1 MKRLKNNSRL
11 IKTIILSVLYM
22 VSVSGVI
29 IIGSEMRISGGWSLI
44 ASVLMV
50 LPLSLWCVYII
61 YRIQSHTLRHLIWC
75 IFMLAAAWL
84 IIRYFRGLFAYN
96 VILSRYLWYM
106 YMAPMVAI
114 SYLLFVL
121 FIEIFYPSVRHKNT
135 LYRIVGF
142 FALAVIIFSLTNDLH
157 HLVAK
162 YPDNPA
168 VGGLGKGRSTL
179 YFVGVGFCISLIA
192 CGIVFFIVRVSEKRS
207 FLRFMLPIVVLLA
220 LIIYIILFV
229 TDTSGLN
236 SEYLYNDFAVVY
248 IFFILCFIEA
258 SIQSGII
265 RNGGKYLD
273 YLKHCMTPLCVTDKR
288 KEIIYK
294 TDDFNW
300 EEYIGS
306 KNPDIVFTEKNI
318 DGGTAII
325 RADYSEINKLK
336 QQIESELEIIE
347 RNNRLLEKSKRMLEE
362 EVALKAR
369 TELYDEIDKA
379 VEVKVREIDQM
390 IAALPDRLTEE
401 NKADVKNSLSEI
413 KLRIGYL
420 KQKSMLML
428 LSKTSDCLPHREFRM
443 ICEVIKSDIKSIGL
457 FSIAFSVIAKENVSV
472 LFALAFNDFVEYV
485 AECFSFSGA
494 GILITANTEKKFC
507 VANIE
512 CSRKLPFIKQEYVL
526 SDYGYVITVSR
537 ESEEE
542 YRVVMRAGG
551 NNA

>member
-1 MKRLKNNSRL
+1 MNRSKNNSRL
-11 IKTIILSVLYM
+11 IKTIVLSILYM
-22 VSVSGVI
+22 ISVCGVI
-29 IIGSEMRISGGWSLI
+29 IIGSEMRLSGGWSLI

-61 YRIQSHTLRHLIWC
+61 YRIQSHTLKRLLWS
-75 IFMLAAAWL
+75 IFVLGAVWL

-114 SYLLFVL
+114 SFLLFVL
-121 FIEIFYPSVRHKNT
+121 FIEIFYPAMRRKKT
-135 LYRIVGF
+135 LYRIVGLL
-142 FALAVIIFSLTNDLH
+142 ALSVIAFSLTNDLH

-168 VGGLGKGRSTL
+168 VGGLGKGRSFL
-179 YFVGVGFCISLIA
+179 YFVGVVFCISLIA
-192 CGIVFFIVRVSEKRS
+192 CGIVFFILRVSDKRS
-207 FLRFMLPIVVLLA
+207 FARFILPIAVLLA

-236 SEYLYNDFAVVY
+236 NEYLYNDFAVVY

-258 SIQSGII
+258 SVQSGII
-265 RNGGKYLD
+265 RNGGKYPV
-273 YLKHCMTPLCVTDKR
+273 YLKNCMTPLCIIDR
-288 KEIIYK
+288 HKEILYK
-294 TDDFNW
+294 TDDFTW
-300 EEYIGS
+300 EEYIGG
-306 KNPDIVFTEKNI
+306 KTPDIVFTEKKI
-318 DGGTAII
+318 GGGTAII
-325 RADYSEINKLK
+325 KEDYSEINKLK
-336 QQIESELEIIE
+336 KQLENETEIIE
-347 RNNRLLEKSKRMLEE
+347 RSNRLLEKSKQMLEE

-369 TELYDEIDKA
+369 TELYNEIDQA
-379 VEVKVREIDQM
+379 VEAKVREIDKM
-390 IAALPDRLTEE
+390 IAALPDKLTEE
-401 NKADVKNSLSEI
+401 NKAAVKNSLSEI

-428 LSKTSDCLPHREFRM
+428 LSKTSDSLPHREFRM
-443 ICEVIKSDIKSIGL
+443 ICDVIKSDIKSIGL
-457 FSIAFSVIAKENVSV
+457 FSVAFSVIAKENVSV
-472 LFALAFNDFVEYV
+472 FFALAFNDFVEYV

-494 GILITANTEKKFC
+494 GILITANAEKDFC

-512 CSRKLPFIKQEYVL
+512 CPQKLQVLKHEHDL
-526 SDYGYVITVSR
+526 SDYGYTISVSR

-551 NNA
+551 NKV